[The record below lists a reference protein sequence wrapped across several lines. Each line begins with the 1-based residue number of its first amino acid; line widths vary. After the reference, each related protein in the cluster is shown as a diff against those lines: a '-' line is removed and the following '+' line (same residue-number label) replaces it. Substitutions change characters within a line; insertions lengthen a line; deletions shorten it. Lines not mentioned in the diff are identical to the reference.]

1 MDFPIK
7 RKAETMEKEITNF
20 FTSTLVESLENLK
33 IDSNAEWGTLT
44 AKQMLIHLTQ
54 SSKMMHLENTKLL
67 IKEKNIEKAIA
78 FLYTDKAIS
87 KGIDIPKDIGYNFDN
102 AITEE
107 IKQLKTELFNSTTTM
122 LNFLTKN
129 TDFRAVHPFFGE
141 LRAEQWLLFQKK
153 HFTHHLSQFGL
164 L

>member
-1 MDFPIK
+1 
-7 RKAETMEKEITNF
+7 MEKEITNF

-33 IDSNAEWGTLT
+33 IDSKSEWGTMT

-67 IKEKNIEKAIA
+67 IKEKYIEKAIA

-102 AITEE
+102 AITEDIE
-107 IKQLKTELFNSTTTM
+107 QLKTELFNSTNTM

-141 LRAEQWLLFQKK
+141 LTTKQWLLFQKK

>member
-1 MDFPIK
+1 
-7 RKAETMEKEITNF
+7 MEKEITNF

-33 IDSNAEWGTLT
+33 TDSKSEWGTMT

-67 IKEKNIEKAIA
+67 IKEKYIEKAIA

-87 KGIDIPKDIGYNFDN
+87 KGIDIPKDIGYNFEDG
-102 AITEE
+102 ITEDVE
-107 IKQLKTELFNSTTTM
+107 QLKEVLLESSNAM
-122 LNFLTKN
+122 LIFLSEN
-129 TDFRAVHPFFGE
+129 TDFKSIDPFFGE
-141 LRAEQWLLFQKK
+141 LTAEQWLLFQKK
-153 HFTHHLSQFGL
+153 HFTHHLSQFDL

>member
-1 MDFPIK
+1 
-7 RKAETMEKEITNF
+7 MEKKITNF

-33 IDSNAEWGTLT
+33 TDSKAEWGTMT
-44 AKQMLIHLTQ
+44 AKQMLIHLKQ

-67 IKEKNIEKAIA
+67 IKEKYIEKAIA

-87 KGIDIPKDIGYNFDN
+87 RGIEIPKDIGYNFDDG
-102 AITEE
+102 ITENIE
-107 IKQLKTELFNSTTTM
+107 QLKEELIESANAM
-122 LNFLTKN
+122 LIFLTKN
-129 TDFRAVHPFFGE
+129 TDFRAIHPFFGE
-141 LRAEQWLLFQKK
+141 LTAEQWLLFQKK